1 MGKYQVDEYTVSL
14 LHFEDGVK
22 DETGKEWKINGAA
35 IVSAARSKFG
45 TSALYLDS
53 NGSSISMLSPLVN
66 LYESPYTIELW
77 FYPTSFAG
85 GVGDQYGVLVGFT
98 GFNDTYTGGAINLC
112 KIANGNRKPGMVST
126 IQSLASSDLVALNSW
141 NHVALTF
148 DGTVSRLFLNGK
160 LQSTDSSLITV
171 EDLGTI
177 VIGTT
182 AGGYTFQYHG
192 YIDELRIS
200 NVARWSSDF
209 TPGVNAPTLIAN
221 AGDSKITL
229 SWTIIDGA
237 IGYNVKRSTTA
248 GGPYTTIASNVP
260 GTSYVDT
267 DVVNGTTYYYVVT
280 AITADGVSDNSNEAS
295 ATPNATETP
304 GENGQGLLRVTMT
317 DSSEREYKLSIAEI
331 NDFMAWM
338 DRPATAGTSFYTFNK
353 SITDSKEYLLFD
365 KIISFEVAK
374 FK

>member
-14 LHFEDGVK
+14 LHFEDGIK

-35 IVSAARSKFG
+35 AVSAAKSKFG
-45 TSALYLDS
+45 TSALYLNS
-53 NGSSISMLSPLVN
+53 KGSSISMPSPLAD
-66 LYESPYTIELW
+66 LFQSPYTIELW
-77 FYPTSFAG
+77 FYPTSFDG
-85 GVGDQYGVLVGFT
+85 GEGDQYGVLVGFT
-98 GFNDTYTGGAINLC
+98 GLIDTYTGGAINLC

-126 IQSLASSDLVALNSW
+126 IQSLAASDLVALNSW

-160 LQSTDSSLITV
+160 LQSSNSNLISVT
-171 EDLGTI
+171 DLGTI

-182 AGGYTFQYHG
+182 AGGYTYQYHG

-200 NVARWSSDF
+200 NIARWSSDF

-221 AGDSKITL
+221 AGDSKVNL

-237 IGYNVKRSTTA
+237 TGYNVKRSTTA
-248 GGPYTTIASNVP
+248 GGPYTTIASNVH

-280 AITADGVSDNSNEAS
+280 AITADGESDNSNEAS

-331 NDFMAWM
+331 NDFIAWM

>member
-14 LHFEDGVK
+14 LHFDDGVK
-22 DETGKEWKINGAA
+22 DETGKEWTINGAA
-35 IVSAARSKFG
+35 TVSAAKSKFG
-45 TSALYLDS
+45 TSALYIDS
-53 NGSSISMLSPLVN
+53 NGSSISMLSPLAN

-98 GFNDTYTGGAINLC
+98 GFNDTYTGGAIRLC
-112 KIANGNRKPGMVST
+112 KIANSNRIPGMVT
-126 IQSLASSDLVALNSW
+126 TNQSLASSDLVTLNSW
-141 NHVALTF
+141 HHVALTF

-171 EDLGTI
+171 KDLGTI

-209 TPGVNAPTLIAN
+209 TPGVNEPTLIAN
-221 AGDSKITL
+221 AGDSKVTL

-237 IGYNVKRSTTA
+237 TGYNLKRATIA
-248 GGPYTTIASNVP
+248 GGPYTTIASNVT

-267 DVVNGTTYYYVVT
+267 DVINGTTYYYVVT
-280 AITADGVSDNSNEAS
+280 AVTAEGESANSNEAS
-295 ATPNATETP
+295 ATPTAPPVEE
-304 GENGQGLLRVTMT
+304 GEAVLRITMT
-317 DSSEREYKLSIAEI
+317 DSSEREYKVSKVIA
-331 NDFMAWM
+331 NDFAAWCN
-338 DRPATAGTSFYTFNK
+338 RTIGTGNSCYIFDK
-353 SITDSKEYLLFD
+353 GLQDSKEYLFYE
-365 KIISFEVAK
+365 KIISFEVIPLA
-374 FK
+374 